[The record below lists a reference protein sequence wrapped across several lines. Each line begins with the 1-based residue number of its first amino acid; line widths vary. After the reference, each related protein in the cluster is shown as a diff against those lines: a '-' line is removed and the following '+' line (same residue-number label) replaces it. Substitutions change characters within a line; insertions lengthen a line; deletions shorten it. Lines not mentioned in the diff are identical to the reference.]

1 MRYSNIGEEDEEG
14 LDEEEEETYAD
25 KSATSDKYKFF
36 SIQINSPIEENMAQ
50 IVEHLYIP
58 TVLNQVIDEIQVDQ
72 K

>member
-36 SIQINSPIEENMAQ
+36 SIQINSPIEENMA
-50 IVEHLYIP
+50 
-58 TVLNQVIDEIQVDQ
+58 
-72 K
+72 